1 MRDFRLVAG
10 AAGAVAASRR
20 VGGVGYYIIDARA
33 TRVNQFPT
41 RQNPVE
47 FGAGLNVSGA
57 TNKRVE
63 R

>member
-10 AAGAVAASRR
+10 AASRR
-20 VGGVGYYIIDARA
+20 VVGVGYYIIDARD
-33 TRVNQFPT
+33 TRVNQFPS

-47 FGAGLNVSGA
+47 FGAVLNVSGV